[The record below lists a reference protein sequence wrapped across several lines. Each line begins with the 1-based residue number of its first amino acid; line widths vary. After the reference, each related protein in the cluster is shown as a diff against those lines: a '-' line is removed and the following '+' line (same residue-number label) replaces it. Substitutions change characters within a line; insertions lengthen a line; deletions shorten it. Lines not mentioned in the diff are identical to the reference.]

1 MNRAKRPYRSIKFGL
16 AAKLYLAIGGAVAFT
31 SAASIVALLSFVEL
45 GNQQKEIADTHL
57 PAIVNSLRL
66 AQQSAEIAA
75 SAPLLLTTERE
86 TDRAEIL
93 ADLSALQSQIV
104 VILDSLEHLFAS
116 NSAIAQTDRL
126 ATVRRNDARFAEILR
141 QLAQK
146 ISHHNSFKR
155 QLDDAVDTAVREHNR
170 LRQALVKEMDDQIF
184 YMSTG
189 YRTLDQ
195 AAPDPQATILS
206 SDTMFEMMALSAL
219 EEESNRLIAL
229 LTEASIA
236 PGRALLAP
244 LNERIRASLSAS
256 GRAMADTGTLESMDA
271 INAGF
276 GQLRRLGT
284 ARESIPALR
293 EKMLVEL
300 EASRALVLESRQL
313 ATLIAHDVHEIVS
326 TVQARANESVS
337 ETDASIDLG
346 KQLLL
351 LINAVALLGAIGIG
365 WFYIRRAFTEPVLQL
380 TDTAAEFEK
389 GHFRP
394 ETLAAHATRG
404 DELGRLVRTF
414 TRMGEEVQARTVRLD
429 EMVRERTKELNTKTE
444 QLQTQLERMAE
455 ELNLADKMQHSILPQ
470 RRVKNADIDI
480 YADMYSARE
489 VGGDFYDYMDFRDG
503 KYGFAIGD
511 VSDKGVSAALLMAVS
526 LTRLR
531 GLAYMGYG
539 PAYVMTELNKSI
551 AVNNDAMMF
560 VTAIF
565 GVIDINKGTLTYVNA
580 GHDAPIVLNGDE
592 EPRDLP
598 RTGGMALGVDEDA
611 VYKEHTVEL
620 RDGDTLFAYTDGIS
634 EAFNPLG
641 EAYGVERLRQELM
654 MQMMLERHTA
664 RQTVEKIIS
673 SVGAFSGGEDQ
684 SDDITCICV
693 QYQKP

>member
-1 MNRAKRPYRSIKFGL
+1 MNRIEQKYRSIKFGL

-31 SAASIVALLSFVEL
+31 SAASIVAWLSFVEL

-86 TDRAEIL
+86 ADRAEIL

-104 VILDSLEHLFAS
+104 VILDSLEQLFA
-116 NSAIAQTDRL
+116 NNRAIAQTDRL
-126 ATVRRNDARFAEILR
+126 ETVRRNDARFAEILQ

-146 ISHHNSFKR
+146 INHHNNFKR
-155 QLDDAVDTAVREHNR
+155 QLDAAVDSAVQEQTR

-189 YRTLDQ
+189 YRRLDQ
-195 AAPDPQATILS
+195 AEPDPRNVILS
-206 SDTMFEMMALSAL
+206 TDTMFEMMALSEL

-236 PGRALLAP
+236 PQRALLAP

-256 GRAMADTGTLESMDA
+256 GRAMADTGVLESMA
-271 INAGF
+271 SISVGF
-276 GQLRRLGT
+276 GRLRTLGT
-284 ARESIPALR
+284 SRESIPALR
-293 EKMLVEL
+293 DKMLTEL
-300 EASRALVLESRQL
+300 EASRALVLEGRQL
-313 ATLIAHDVHEIVS
+313 AARIARDVHEIVS

-351 LINAVALLGAIGIG
+351 LINLVALFGAVSIG

-389 GHFRP
+389 GHFQP
-394 ETLAAHATRG
+394 ETLAAHADRG

-414 TRMGEEVQARTVRLD
+414 TRMGEEVQARTIRLD
-429 EMVRERTKELNTKTE
+429 EMVKERTQALNTKTE

-455 ELNLADKMQHSILPQ
+455 ELRLADKMQHSILPQ
-470 RRVKNADIDI
+470 RRVQTDDIDI

-503 KYGFAIGD
+503 VYGFAIGD

-531 GLAYMGYG
+531 GLAYTGHS
-539 PAYVMTELNKSI
+539 PSEVMTELNKSI
-551 AVNNDAMMF
+551 AINNDAMMF

-565 GVIDINKGTLTYVNA
+565 GVIDTNKGTLTYVNA
-580 GHDAPIVLNGDE
+580 GHDAPIILNGDD

-611 VYKEHTVEL
+611 VYKEVTVDLQE
-620 RDGDTLFAYTDGIS
+620 GDMLFAYTDGIS

-641 EAYGVERLRQELM
+641 EAYGVERLRHELM

-693 QYQKP
+693 RYQKA

>member
-1 MNRAKRPYRSIKFGL
+1 MNRIEQKYRSIKFGL

-31 SAASIVALLSFVEL
+31 SAASIVAWLSFVEL

-86 TDRAEIL
+86 ADRAEIL

-104 VILDSLEHLFAS
+104 VILDSLEQLFA
-116 NSAIAQTDRL
+116 NNRAIAQTDRL
-126 ATVRRNDARFAEILR
+126 ETVRRNDARFAEILQ
-141 QLAQK
+141 QLAEK
-146 ISHHNSFKR
+146 INHHNNFKR
-155 QLDDAVDTAVREHNR
+155 QLDAAVETAVQEQTR

-189 YRTLDQ
+189 YRHLDQ
-195 AAPDPQATILS
+195 AQPDPRNVILS
-206 SDTMFEMMALSAL
+206 TDTMFEMMALSEL

-236 PGRALLAP
+236 PQRALLAP

-256 GRAMADTGTLESMDA
+256 GRAMADTGVLESMTS
-271 INAGF
+271 ISVGF
-276 GQLRRLGT
+276 GRLRTLGT
-284 ARESIPALR
+284 SRESIPALR
-293 EKMLVEL
+293 DKMLIEL

-313 ATLIAHDVHEIVS
+313 AARIARDVHEIVS

-351 LINAVALLGAIGIG
+351 LINLVALFGAVSIG

-389 GHFRP
+389 GHFHP
-394 ETLAAHATRG
+394 ETLAAHADRA

-414 TRMGEEVQARTVRLD
+414 TRMGEEVQARTIRLD
-429 EMVRERTKELNTKTE
+429 EMVKERTQALNTKTE

-455 ELNLADKMQHSILPQ
+455 ELRLADKMQHSILPQ
-470 RRVKNADIDI
+470 RRVQTDDIDI

-503 KYGFAIGD
+503 VYGFAIGD

-531 GLAYMGYG
+531 GLAYTGHS
-539 PAYVMTELNKSI
+539 PAEVMTELNKSI
-551 AVNNDAMMF
+551 SVNNDAMMF

-565 GVIDINKGTLTYVNA
+565 GVIDTNKGTLTYVNA
-580 GHDAPIVLNGDE
+580 GHDAPIVLNGDD
-592 EPRDLP
+592 EPRELP

-611 VYKEHTVEL
+611 VYKEVTIDL
-620 RDGDTLFAYTDGIS
+620 REGDMLFAYTDGIS

-641 EAYGVERLRQELM
+641 EAYGVERLRHELM

-693 QYQKP
+693 RYQKA